1 MMERREDLEKS
12 LKQFHSSIDLL
23 QNTKKQSAVSM
34 EQIVAYRDSVIKRFE
49 LRFDLLWK
57 NLKDLLEYKFGI
69 LLNSPKKVFQE
80 ARVQKLLEAKELAG
94 ALEMTDDRN
103 LSVHTYDNEIA
114 EDVAYRAI
122 EHYALMKKIA
132 EKISF

>member
-1 MMERREDLEKS
+1 MERMMERREDLEKS

-49 LRFDLLWK
+49 LSFDLLWK

-80 ARVQKLLEAKELAG
+80 ARVQKLLELK
-94 ALEMTDDRN
+94 N
-103 LSVHTYDNEIA
+103 
-114 EDVAYRAI
+114 
-122 EHYALMKKIA
+122 
-132 EKISF
+132 